1 MYNFLRGVKMT
12 ILEVLILSV
21 AMAIDALIVSF
32 SFGLIMDRKRFFN
45 SLLLAT
51 SFGFFQFIMPIL
63 GWGLST
69 VVYDF
74 LYKYSKFVVFIV
86 FMMLGLKFLKD
97 CFEKD
102 EQNKIT
108 CLSVGCIIGLSF
120 ATSIDALAAGVSIK
134 FKDMGILMPALS
146 IGIVT
151 FLLSFLS
158 FWSTKV
164 FKKLPKRFVGGLGAL
179 LLIYLAIK
187 AII

>member
-1 MYNFLRGVKMT
+1 MT
-12 ILEVLILSV
+12 LIEILILSV

-32 SFGLIMDRKRFFN
+32 SYGLIMDSKRLFN

-51 SFGFFQFIMPIL
+51 SFGFFQFLMPIL

-74 LYKYSKFVVFIV
+74 LFMYSKFVVFIV
-86 FMMLGLKFLKD
+86 FMMLGIKFLKD
-97 CFEKD
+97 SFEKE
-102 EQNKIT
+102 EQAKIS
-108 CLSVGCIIGLSF
+108 CLSIVCIVGLSF

-134 FKDMGILMPALS
+134 FKDMGILFPAVL

-151 FLLSFLS
+151 FLLSFFG
-158 FWSTKV
+158 FWSTKI
-164 FKKLPKRFVGGLGAL
+164 FKKLPKKMVGCFGAF

-187 AII
+187 AFL